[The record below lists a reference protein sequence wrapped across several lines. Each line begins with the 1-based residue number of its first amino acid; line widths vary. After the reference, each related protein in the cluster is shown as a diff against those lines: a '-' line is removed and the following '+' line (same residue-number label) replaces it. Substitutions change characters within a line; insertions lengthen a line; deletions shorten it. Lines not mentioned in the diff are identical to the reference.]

1 MSKKTTPT
9 VGPTRRPRRSTN
21 RMAGQSAEATSR
33 PGGRIRRTATPTAT
47 VDVDAPDPTWRSRLR
62 KFLPVA
68 LWPNGFAV
76 VIIIAIA
83 IMALLITST
92 PMAALAATVAQSW
105 LVINAAPVVGMDNTI
120 GLLPL
125 VPAMLLALAVSARVH
140 KAIKDKV
147 SLMDL
152 VMLFACV
159 LGVPVVLTLIAVLT
173 LIDAAK
179 VYPVAAPNVFV
190 AIGRVLL
197 LHFLALV
204 IGMGIRLWRAL
215 ARRFGLPEWLVDQ
228 AINAIKMLSY
238 AVIASAV
245 VVIGSIVVHYGKFVE
260 LLALY
265 QGWGAVAVIVLSLLY
280 LPNLAVATMS
290 VAAGGEFVI
299 GDGLVTIFNVVAVP
313 LPPLPLL
320 AAVPATA
327 HPAAV
332 VLLIIAPLAAVLAL
346 VKQVPRIVE
355 VTGFVLF
362 VMLFTFIAA
371 LLSSGQLGFYGTT
384 GPNIFLAAG
393 FMGLWAF
400 VVGIIMSAVGLLLRR
415 RSAAAPATVVTSQP
429 EEESELAE
437 DLEELENLEAA
448 EAEHEEEDEN
458 QELDYDAEATAE
470 EELEELEE
478 PVIDNV
484 VELPI
489 AAATDPE
496 NGEILEE
503 ETTEDDSVAVPTVVS
518 LQPVGEEE
526 PSEEPRSPQLST
538 ELKPTDDEETDVEKE
553 PDEPVK

>member
-1 MSKKTTPT
+1 
-9 VGPTRRPRRSTN
+9 
-21 RMAGQSAEATSR
+21 
-33 PGGRIRRTATPTAT
+33 
-47 VDVDAPDPTWRSRLR
+47 
-62 KFLPVA
+62 
-68 LWPNGFAV
+68 
-76 VIIIAIA
+76 
-83 IMALLITST
+83 
-92 PMAALAATVAQSW
+92 
-105 LVINAAPVVGMDNTI
+105 
-120 GLLPL
+120 
-125 VPAMLLALAVSARVH
+125 
-140 KAIKDKV
+140 
-147 SLMDL
+147 
-152 VMLFACV
+152 MLFACV

>member
-33 PGGRIRRTATPTAT
+33 PGGRIRRAATPTAT
-47 VDVDAPDPTWRSRLR
+47 VDVEAPDPTWRSRLR

-83 IMALLITST
+83 IMAILITST
-92 PMAALAATVAQSW
+92 PMAALAATVSQSW

-159 LGVPVVLTLIAVLT
+159 LGVPVVLTLIAALT

-179 VYPVAAPNVFV
+179 VYPVAAPNIF
-190 AIGRVLL
+190 ISMGRVLL

-332 VLLIIAPLAAVLAL
+332 VLLVIAPLAAVLAL

-371 LLSSGQLGFYGTT
+371 LLSSGQLGIYGTT

-415 RSAAAPATVVTSQP
+415 RAATMPAAPVESKP
-429 EEESELAE
+429 EEESETELAE
-437 DLEELENLEAA
+437 DLEAA
-448 EAEHEEEDEN
+448 EAEHDEED
-458 QELDYDAEATAE
+458 QQLDYDAETAAE
-470 EELEELEE
+470 EEPVEAEELEE

-503 ETTEDDSVAVPTVVS
+503 EITEDDFVAVPTVVS

-526 PSEEPRSPQLST
+526 PSEEPGSPQLPT